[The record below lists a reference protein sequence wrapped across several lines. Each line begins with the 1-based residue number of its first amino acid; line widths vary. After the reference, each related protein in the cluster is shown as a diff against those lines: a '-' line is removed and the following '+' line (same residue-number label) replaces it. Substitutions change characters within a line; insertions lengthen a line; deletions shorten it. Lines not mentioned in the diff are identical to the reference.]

1 VSVSTAEEQEE
12 LRQLVRGFLED
23 KCSSADVRRAI
34 ESDAPYD
41 PVLWAT
47 MADQLGLPGIAI
59 AEEFG
64 GSGFGPVELGI
75 VSEELGRALYVGP
88 YFASVVLAAQLLT
101 ELGDPIVQ
109 KRWLP
114 GIAAGTLTATVAIT
128 EDSGSEDLT
137 ALTTAAHK
145 TEDGWLLDGAKSYV
159 IDGADASLLLVVAR
173 VGDGLGIFAVQD
185 SATGVQRERLD
196 SVDLTRD
203 LARIEFNAAP
213 AIRVDAGAGVVE
225 LLDRHRDLV
234 VTALAAEQVGGAA
247 RALDMAVEYAKLRE
261 QFGRPIGSFQAIK
274 HKCADMLL
282 RVESGRSA
290 AYYAAAVVG
299 AGGTESKIAASMAKS
314 YCSEA
319 YTFVAKENIQI
330 HGGIGFTW
338 EHDAHLF
345 LKRAKGAEV
354 LFGSPA
360 EHRARIAAL
369 VGI

>member
-1 VSVSTAEEQEE
+1 MTTSTAEEQEE
-12 LRQLVRGFLED
+12 LRQLVRGFMEA
-23 KCSSADVRRAI
+23 KCTSADIRRAI

-41 PVLWAT
+41 AALWAT
-47 MADQLGLPGIAI
+47 MADQLGLQGIAI
-59 AEEFG
+59 PEEFG

-101 ELGDPIVQ
+101 VIGDQAAQ
-109 KRWLP
+109 KCWLP
-114 GIAAGTLTATVAIT
+114 GIADGSLTATVAIT
-128 EDSGSEDLT
+128 EESGSQDLST
-137 ALTTAAHK
+137 LTTTASASD
-145 TEDGWLLDGAKSYV
+145 DGWLLDGVKSYV
-159 IDGADASLLLVVAR
+159 VDGVAASLLLVVAR
-173 VGDGLGIFAVQD
+173 AGDELGVFAVPEG
-185 SATGVQRERLD
+185 AAGVRRERLD
-196 SVDLTRD
+196 AVDITRD
-203 LARIEFNAAP
+203 LARIEFTAAP
-213 AIRVDAGAGVVE
+213 ATRLDSGADVAT

-290 AYYAAAVVG
+290 AYYAASVIA
-299 AGGTESKIAASMAKS
+299 AGDTEAQIAASMAKS

-345 LKRAKGAEV
+345 LKRAKGSEV
-354 LFGSPA
+354 MFGSPA